1 MSGVATRDDVENLGR
16 AVEGMTAALSEA
28 SVAQTQALRELA
40 AAFGD
45 QRHVESARA
54 TGGRVDVNVSAGG
67 LAVWIAATFCAV
79 AMTSTLFLGGIVL
92 WLAIRTNDHGH
103 QMNALYQ
110 SVPGLRELVA
120 EQVQLNQATK
130 ESATHEEKPNE

>member
-1 MSGVATRDDVENLGR
+1 MNDVATRGDLDHLGR
-16 AVEGMTAALSEA
+16 SIESLASTLVSNIEA
-28 SVAQTQALRELA
+28 HTQAMQGLA
-40 AAFGD
+40 KAMTD
-45 QRHVESARA
+45 QRHVESASA
-54 TGGRVDVNVSAGG
+54 TGGRVEFNVSAGG

-79 AMTSTLFLGGIVL
+79 AMTSTLVLGGIVL

-120 EQVQLNQATK
+120 EQVQLNRATK

>member
-1 MSGVATRDDVENLGR
+1 MIWKQGINGAGNP
-16 AVEGMTAALSEA
+16 ALK
-28 SVAQTQALRELA
+28 TA
-40 AAFGD
+40 AAFAVIVAAD
-45 QRHVESARA
+45 ARSVESASA
-54 TGGRVDVNVSAGG
+54 TGGRVEFNVSAGG

>member
-1 MSGVATRDDVENLGR
+1 VE
-16 AVEGMTAALSEA
+16 
-28 SVAQTQALRELA
+28 
-40 AAFGD
+40 F
-45 QRHVESARA
+45 
-54 TGGRVDVNVSAGG
+54 NVSAGG

-120 EQVQLNQATK
+120 EQMRLNHETKQAERQEPT
-130 ESATHEEKPNE
+130 E